1 MVRPGRDRLF
11 GCVEGDE
18 RYWGSEKE
26 GVWGR
31 SVPLRE
37 GSCVP
42 QNYGMSRGALLGNCA
57 TEQKNR
63 ISGSWCVQ
71 TATAPALLLRNPLRT
86 SKRPGS
92 FHLGRC
98 SLASL
103 RSSSRRPPKAAAAA
117 EAAEVAEDNHRAS
130 SQPTRI
136 TRSAS
141 ATWVSVTRPRRRRNW
156 RRRSRRA
163 RICWALGPLWPA

>member
-26 GVWGR
+26 GVRGR

-92 FHLGRC
+92 RFIPANPSMG
-98 SLASL
+98 
-103 RSSSRRPPKAAAAA
+103 SS
-117 EAAEVAEDNHRAS
+117 V
-130 SQPTRI
+130 
-136 TRSAS
+136 
-141 ATWVSVTRPRRRRNW
+141 RRRTLRPVD
-156 RRRSRRA
+156 RPSFLLFVRVVLPESGQEGQSGRSPGDWVQKPLAVRTF
-163 RICWALGPLWPA
+163 IVQNGPAWS